1 MKFLQGFVTALGLVV
16 LCGQA
21 KNDGTIRARK
31 LEIVD
36 PKGRVVIT
44 LDGAGSAR
52 GQAAKLTANGL
63 ELRSRGSKGNYAA
76 DGWSIYRENR
86 SLRGPRISAGLG
98 EVPGLIVKDGEGNAT
113 CLGALSL
120 MDRQGREVAESAAA
134 IHLYA
139 KTGET
144 LFKAPK

>member
-21 KNDGTIRARK
+21 KNDGTLRAQK

-36 PKGRVVIT
+36 AKGQVVVTI
-44 LDGAGSAR
+44 DGAGRVR
-52 GQAAKLTANGL
+52 GQSVKLTGNGL

-76 DGWSIYRENR
+76 DGWSIYREQR
-86 SLRGPRISAGLG
+86 SIRGPRISAGLG
-98 EVPGLIVKDGEGNAT
+98 EVPGLIVKDGSGNAT

-120 MDRQGREVAESAAA
+120 MDRQGREVADSAAS

-139 KTGET
+139 KTGKT
-144 LFKAPK
+144 LWKAPK